1 MEDGIVDIE
10 KVNNGLMAVYIPEN
24 TKCSIE
30 FVYKTPGLS
39 AGILISVL
47 SAVAFAVYILSII
60 IFRLIKKRK

>member
-1 MEDGIVDIE
+1 
-10 KVNNGLMAVYIPEN
+10 MAVYIPEN